1 MAVFHYLVKND
12 EGSRNEGDIRAESMD
27 LALQK
32 LTTNGQIVI
41 TLKEVDTTF
50 DFLGPFLDE
59 INLTFERIK
68 NRVPLANIVF
78 FTRQLATMFSAGLTL
93 ERAIQALAVEEKHKK
108 FKKIL
113 TEVGSSIRKGLNLSE
128 SLARHPGVFNNLFVA
143 MTKAGEVSGNLNEIL
158 DQLASYLEN
167 LDDTRRKV
175 KGAMT
180 YPIFMV
186 IFLGCMVLA
195 MLVWIIPKFS
205 EVYAQLGASLPGA
218 TRKMM
223 DASAWVT
230 ENLGFMLFNLILVSL
245 TVFLISKT
253 QRGGFI
259 IDSIKL
265 KIPVFGN
272 LLDQSILNKFCKTFG
287 ILIGAGV
294 PVLEAMGLLKKVV
307 GNRVYEKAV
316 ADASDYI
323 RDGDNI
329 STALRR
335 TEIFPSILLQL
346 TSTGEE
352 TGEIDDLL
360 DRAADYYH
368 KQVNA
373 LVERMTTLIEPLLIL
388 LVGAVIALMV
398 VLTYLPVFHLGSAL
412 QSGL

>member
-1 MAVFHYLVKND
+1 
-12 EGSRNEGDIRAESMD
+12 
-27 LALQK
+27 
-32 LTTNGQIVI
+32 
-41 TLKEVDTTF
+41 
-50 DFLGPFLDE
+50 
-59 INLTFERIK
+59 
-68 NRVPLANIVF
+68 
-78 FTRQLATMFSAGLTL
+78 MFSAGLTL
-93 ERAIQALAVEEKHKK
+93 ERAISALSVEEKHKK

-128 SLARHPGVFNNLFVA
+128 SLSRHPGVFNNLFVA

-195 MLVWIIPKFS
+195 MFIWIIPKFS
-205 EVYAQLGASLPGA
+205 EVYSQLGASLPGA
-218 TRKMM
+218 TKKMM

-230 ENLGFMLFNLILVSL
+230 ENLGFMVFNFIIVFLV
-245 TVFLISKT
+245 VFLISKT

-259 IDSIKL
+259 IDTVKL
-265 KIPVFGN
+265 KIPVFGS

-294 PVLEAMGLLKKVV
+294 PVLEAMALLKKVV
-307 GNRVYEKAV
+307 GNKVYEKAV
-316 ADASDYI
+316 QDASNYI
-323 RDGDNI
+323 RDGYNI

-335 TEIFPSILLQL
+335 TEVFPSILLQL
-346 TSTGEE
+346 VSTGEE

-388 LVGAVIALMV
+388 MVGAVIALMV

>member
-1 MAVFHYLVKND
+1 VAVFHYLVKSD
-12 EGSRNEGDIRAESMD
+12 EGSRSEGDIRAASMD

-32 LTTNGQIVI
+32 LTSNGQIVI

-93 ERAIQALAVEEKHKK
+93 ERAIQALAVEEKHNK

-205 EVYAQLGASLPGA
+205 EVYSQLGASLPGA
-218 TRKMM
+218 TKKMM
-223 DASAWVT
+223 DASAWLS
-230 ENLGFMLFNLILVSL
+230 ENLGFMFFNFILVFL
-245 TVFLISKT
+245 IMFLISKT

-259 IDSIKL
+259 IDTIKL
-265 KIPVFGN
+265 KIPVFGS

-294 PVLEAMGLLKKVV
+294 PVLEAMALLKKVV

-316 ADASDYI
+316 ADAANYI
-323 RDGDNI
+323 RDGYNI

-346 TSTGEE
+346 VSTGEE

-373 LVERMTTLIEPLLIL
+373 LVDRMTTLIEPLLIL